1 MLLLTG
7 SCRLALCPP
16 VSPSTAPRTLY
27 APAQAACAAAW
38 RQFLRGFADCYP
50 TLRGACTA
58 LAALDCLRSL
68 AAVASTPGYTRPEL
82 LADDQPPQLH
92 IEDGR

>member
-1 MLLLTG
+1 MTALPF
-7 SCRLALCPP
+7 RLPDA
-16 VSPSTAPRTLY
+16 SPTCTHAH
-27 APAQAACAAAW
+27 PAQAACAAAW

-50 TLRGACTA
+50 TLRAAVQA

-68 AAVASTPGYTRPEL
+68 AAVASTPGYSRPEL
-82 LADDQPPQLH
+82 LGDAAPPQLH